1 MNYYLIRNYRLF
13 KKQSMY
19 PMLKFC
25 KNFKKQKL
33 NQKNDLGNV
42 KRYSFSVTFDKYS
55 KFYNKF
61 IHN

>member
-1 MNYYLIRNYRLF
+1 
-13 KKQSMY
+13 MY

-61 IHN
+61 IYN

>member
-1 MNYYLIRNYRLF
+1 
-13 KKQSMY
+13 
-19 PMLKFC
+19 MLKFC

-61 IHN
+61 IYN